1 MESTPSRAPRS
12 RLSCSEC
19 QRRKQKCNREWPC
32 NHCVKRK
39 VADKCR
45 FALPA
50 LQAPAEASTAP
61 QNRKRQSSP
70 DEAHADIV
78 PPAPDFQPGS
88 LGYSTAEM
96 LAGLGLE
103 EKKDAPD
110 DNQYWTDAAS
120 CAALGRALNE
130 FPKRHWVDSL
140 LRIFFNNVNN
150 QFYIIYPAAFF
161 DEYQSWWTRVQE
173 KRPVAL
179 QFTALL
185 FTVCACSI
193 QHADESLRAVIQRD
207 LGEHTEPLSE
217 KYHNLARELGSV
229 VPPGYSHLHSCQ
241 SMLHSSYWYISQ
253 AKYPEAW
260 HALSAA
266 ARECQILVR
275 EKDKAFHELSSFER
289 EMRRRLWC
297 IIQILDWQISAG
309 LARATIVNWSAVE
322 VVLPALT
329 MEAFSPSP
337 MLHMKIQS
345 QLISQLAAT
354 YPNSNNLEPN
364 QIRKYQ
370 ATVENWARA
379 FPRVYAFD
387 NPDTSKDA
395 TNPWII
401 FNRYYLYTMAY
412 FLLLASIRP
421 VMLKG
426 YTSALSEEERDI
438 CSDGIKYCVKNIRVA
453 VLWAEHVDR
462 HGGGYHFMTSS
473 AFDTVVLLCTCI
485 MKDVEN
491 TMTKKDEIYKELDNA
506 VSLFARIAHT
516 SSTAKFARDTAS
528 QVVAKLQRP
537 NAARNIQKRQK
548 TAADATSP
556 KPKASSPGLAEETGS
571 ETSPESMT
579 RDESTPASM
588 SDGWQGSTDG
598 VRGTSSVDEH
608 RANYG
613 TIDESLSPWPMDSYD
628 ETAAAEQAA
637 TLGDD
642 FAFEFE
648 EQGTDQPV
656 QLDDF
661 AALWDWEAL
670 GMGAYLLEKHPGF

>member
-1 MESTPSRAPRS
+1 MESTSARAARS

-32 NHCVKRK
+32 NHCLKRK

-50 LQAPAEASTAP
+50 ANVPVEEAATAP
-61 QNRKRQSSP
+61 DSRNRKRQSSP
-70 DEAHADIV
+70 DETDVEVV
-78 PPAPDFQPGS
+78 PPAADFQPGS

-103 EKKDAPD
+103 DKACPPFP
-110 DNQYWTDAAS
+110 
-120 CAALGRALNE
+120 LGM
-130 FPKRHWVDSL
+130 DSL

-193 QHADESLRAVIQRD
+193 QHADESLRAVIQQD
-207 LGEHTEPLSE
+207 LGENMEPLSE

-266 ARECQILVR
+266 ARELR

-354 YPNSNNLEPN
+354 YPNSNNLEAS
-364 QIRKYQ
+364 QIRQYQ
-370 ATVENWARA
+370 ATVETWAKA

-387 NPDTSKDA
+387 NPDTSKDE

-426 YTSALSEEERDI
+426 YTCALSEEERGI
-438 CSDGIKYCVKNIRVA
+438 CSDGIRYCVKNIRVA
-453 VLWAEHVDR
+453 ALWAEHVDR

-491 TMTKKDEIYKELDNA
+491 TMMKEDEIYEELDNA

-516 SSTAKFARDTAS
+516 SSTAKFALDTAS
-528 QVVAKLQRP
+528 QIVAKLQRP
-537 NAARNIQKRQK
+537 NAARNMQKRQK
-548 TAADATSP
+548 TAADTISP
-556 KPKASSPGLAEETGS
+556 RPTAPSPGLAEETGS
-571 ETSPESMT
+571 DTSPENMS

-608 RANYG
+608 RANLG
-613 TIDESLSPWPMDSYD
+613 TIDESLSPWPMDNYD
-628 ETAAAEQAA
+628 EAAVAEQAA
-637 TLGDD
+637 AFGDE
-642 FAFEFE
+642 FAFGLE
-648 EQGTDQPV
+648 EQDTDQPV

-670 GMGAYLLEKHPGF
+670 GMGTYPLEKYPEL